1 MTNPENHKYLESHE
15 WIDEKGGIV
24 AVGVSDQAQSELS
37 VELPEIGRK
46 MSSGDAVAVVESMK
60 AANDIYAP
68 VTGEIM
74 GVNTALAYEPSKIN
88 SDA

>member
-1 MTNPENHKYLESHE
+1 
-15 WIDEKGGIV
+15 
-24 AVGVSDQAQSELS
+24 
-37 VELPEIGRK
+37 
-46 MSSGDAVAVVESMK
+46 MSAGDAVAVVESMK